1 MVKNRTPPPSQK
13 RPDPEMNV
21 TPLVDV
27 VLVLL
32 IIFMVV
38 APALQE
44 GEAVTLPEITKPDPK
59 AKDADPI
66 EVTIA
71 QGGRVAIEDVRM
83 PMEKMWP
90 KLEKLHAEK
99 PDRRLRMKT
108 DQRVK
113 YKVVRE
119 TFARLQDMG
128 FKGVS
133 LKVETNKA
141 NKANEPRS

>member
-1 MVKNRTPPPSQK
+1 MVNRTPPPSRK
-13 RPDPEMNV
+13 SPDPEMNV

-59 AKDADPI
+59 AKDSNPI
-66 EVTIA
+66 EVTLA
-71 QGGRVAIEDVRM
+71 LGGRVAVEDERM
-83 PMEKMWP
+83 PMEKMWT
-90 KLEKLHAEK
+90 KLEKLHKEK
-99 PDRRLRMKT
+99 PERKLRLKT
-108 DQRVK
+108 DTRIK
-113 YKVVRE
+113 YGIVRD

-133 LKVETNKA
+133 LKVESPDRGQPA
-141 NKANEPRS
+141 S

>member
-1 MVKNRTPPPSQK
+1 
-13 RPDPEMNV
+13 MNV

-59 AKDADPI
+59 AKDANPI
-66 EVTIA
+66 EVTMA
-71 QGGRVAIEDVRM
+71 LGGRVAVDDERM
-83 PMEKMWP
+83 PFDKMWNR
-90 KLEKLHAEK
+90 LEQLHAEK
-99 PDRRLRMKT
+99 PDRKLRLKT
-108 DQRVK
+108 DQRIK

-119 TFARLQDMG
+119 TFARLQAMG

-133 LKVETNKA
+133 LKVESPDRGQ
-141 NKANEPRS
+141 PRS

>member
-1 MVKNRTPPPSQK
+1 
-13 RPDPEMNV
+13 MNV

-44 GEAVTLPEITKPDPK
+44 GEAVTLPEITKPDRK
-59 AKDADPI
+59 AKDANPI

-71 QGGRVAIEDVRM
+71 LGGRVAVDDTRM

-90 KLEKLHAEK
+90 RLEKLHAEK
-99 PDRRLRMKT
+99 PERKLRLKT

-119 TFARLQDMG
+119 TFARLQEMG

-133 LKVETNKA
+133 LKVETNNA
-141 NKANEPRS
+141 DEPKS